1 MSAEKK
7 PEVIDLSRYRKAAE
21 DKQARQT
28 AAAKSA
34 APSHRMLGARKN
46 AGLIL
51 VLVILA
57 CLALWLGPP
66 LVSLLLAPR

>member
-1 MSAEKK
+1 
-7 PEVIDLSRYRKAAE
+7 
-21 DKQARQT
+21 
-28 AAAKSA
+28 
-34 APSHRMLGARKN
+34 MLGARKN